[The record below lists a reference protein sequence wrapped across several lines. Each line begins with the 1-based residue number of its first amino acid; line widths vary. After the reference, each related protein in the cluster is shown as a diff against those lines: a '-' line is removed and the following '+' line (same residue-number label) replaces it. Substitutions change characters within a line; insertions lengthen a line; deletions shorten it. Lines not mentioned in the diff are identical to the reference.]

1 MTHEDCV
8 WAALGLPDKTP
19 RPAAPV
25 LVHVESVTTGTSYY
39 LPVQYHFFNTAT
51 VIPSITSY
59 VSALA

>member
-1 MTHEDCV
+1 
-8 WAALGLPDKTP
+8 LPDKTP